1 MKNMFKISLLLV
13 AIMELFS
20 TNSMNAQK
28 TAAPN
33 TYEQGFR
40 LGFGVNAGAPT
51 SNPYDFALGGDVRLQ
66 YDLSQ
71 KTSLTLTTGFTNL
84 FIGDGAKDLGFIP
97 AKAGFKGFIWEDRFY
112 IMGEAGAAF
121 AVTNGY
127 NETSFLWAPSIGY
140 ANKYVDISIRYE
152 DYQKFNTGQVALRLA
167 YGFKL

>member
-1 MKNMFKISLLLV
+1 MVAVTLASLFTNA
-13 AIMELFS
+13 AILCSKE
-20 TNSMNAQK
+20 
-28 TAAPN
+28 
-33 TYEQGFR
+33 GF
-40 LGFGVNAGAPT
+40 N
-51 SNPYDFALGGDVRLQ
+51 
-66 YDLSQ
+66 
-71 KTSLTLTTGFTNL
+71 NL